1 MKVFVVEDS
10 PIVQERLLAMLGDL
24 HQVEVAGLADN
35 SDDAIAEILRL
46 RPDAVVLDIKLRGG
60 SGIEVL
66 KELRRLGSPS
76 ATIMLT
82 NHASPTFRQHCL
94 GLGANYFFDKTC
106 EFEMVK
112 DALAQIGRQDLA
124 G

>member
-82 NHASPTFRQHCL
+82 NHANQEFRRHCMD
-94 GLGANYFFDKTC
+94 LGADYFYDKTC

-112 DALAQIGRQDLA
+112 EALKQIGQQDFA
-124 G
+124 H

>member
-24 HQVEVAGLADN
+24 QQVEVAGLADN
-35 SDDAIAEILRL
+35 TDDAIFDILRL
-46 RPDAVVLDIKLRGG
+46 QPDAVVLDIKLRVG
-60 SGIEVL
+60 SGIDVL
-66 KELRRLGSPS
+66 KEIRRQGSPS

-82 NHASPTFRQHCL
+82 NHATQEFRRHCMA
-94 GLGANYFFDKTC
+94 LGADYFFDKTC

-112 DALAQIGRQDLA
+112 EALKQIGQQDFA
-124 G
+124 Y

>member
-24 HQVEVAGLADN
+24 HRVEVAGLADN
-35 SDDAIAEILRL
+35 SADAIADILRL
-46 RPDAVVLDIKLRGG
+46 QPDAVVLDIKLREG

-66 KELRRLGSPS
+66 KEIRRQGSPS

-82 NHASPTFRQHCL
+82 NHANEEFRRHCL
-94 GLGANYFFDKTC
+94 TLGADYFFDKSC

-112 DALAQIGRQDLA
+112 EALQQIGQQA
-124 G
+124 IAY

>member
-10 PIVQERLLAMLGDL
+10 PIVKERLLTMLGDI
-24 HQVEVAGLADN
+24 HQVEVAGVADN
-35 SDDAIAEILRL
+35 TDDAIADILRL
-46 RPDAVVLDIKLRGG
+46 QPDAVVLDIKLRIG

-66 KELRRLGSPS
+66 REIRRQGLAS

-82 NHASPTFRQHCL
+82 NHASPAFRQHCL

-106 EFEMVK
+106 EFELVK
-112 DALAQIGRQDLA
+112 EALTQIGRQDLA
-124 G
+124 Y